1 MGSIYSMWRYNPQ
14 GNWAKMFIVYNLD
27 LLSAAS
33 PLLVPEPKQV
43 SVLIYWTWVAQWTG
57 DRAPIRA
64 WSEHNTVCHMVRDHF
79 MSSTQVTLSSLG
91 TQRADSNEPMY
102 HMYILGWWQKV

>member
-1 MGSIYSMWRYNPQ
+1 MGSIYSVWRYNPQ

-33 PLLVPEPKQV
+33 PPP
-43 SVLIYWTWVAQWTG
+43 SARTGASFCAQILDVGRPVNRRPT
-57 DRAPIRA
+57 PIRA
-64 WSEHNTVCHMVRDHF
+64 WSEHNDTTVSHMVSDHF
-79 MSSTQVTLSSLG
+79 MSSTQVTLLSLG

-102 HMYILGWWQKV
+102 HMYILD